1 MELTDSAKNKT
12 LRDLLH
18 EWLETD
24 WRSALPPEID
34 CTEKDRPPRDINQ
47 ARLRGKYFGA
57 LYIIHRPMV
66 HYALELESKGELNH
80 YLAQGE
86 APNFGAMAP
95 PKTPINSFQGEVLN
109 SARIAIEAAIQS
121 TQAFDEAM
129 TMKRLIVT
137 NIFGTAHA

>member
-1 MELTDSAKNKT
+1 M
-12 LRDLLH
+12 RDLFH
-18 EWLETD
+18 EWLEND
-24 WRSALPPEID
+24 WRSILPPEINW
-34 CTEKDRPPRDINQ
+34 TEKDRYPRDINQ
-47 ARLRGKYFGA
+47 ARLRGKYVGA

-66 HYALELESKGELNH
+66 HYALELESKGELND

-86 APNFGAMAP
+86 PQNCGAMAP
-95 PKTPINSFQGEVLN
+95 PKTPVNPFQEEVLK
-109 SARIAIEAAIQS
+109 SAKIAIEAAIQS